1 MSKRLEA
8 YLIIGCGGLE
18 TMNGFLLCNSI
29 STPILDFEEL
39 EEDKYERIITFM
51 DHTCKMFDRPTYD
64 YNKVVNIIT
73 MLFRTYQVIEE
84 DRLIEI
90 QRYLKMHRDCG
101 IFLILLT
108 KEDFHGRQ

>member
-29 STPILDFEEL
+29 STPIIDFEKI
-39 EEDKYERIITFM
+39 EEDRYERTIEFI
-51 DHTCKMFDRPTYD
+51 DKSCKLFDKPIYD

-73 MLFRTYQVIEE
+73 MLYRTYEVIPQE
-84 DRLIEI
+84 RLIEI

-101 IFLILLT
+101 IFLILLM
-108 KEDFHGRQ
+108 KEDFHGR